1 MKLTRQDYILAGGQ
15 ALLWITLW
23 LIPPAID
30 FFIRFNPSSAFE
42 VWKINTGFITPLAI
56 VFTANFYVLVPY
68 LLYRDRKML
77 FGLMNLLLI
86 TGANLWIFSPK
97 ADFPD
102 EWRSGM
108 YMVAFGAFFLHLLV
122 VGCAVGFRYI
132 VRWGDMQ
139 MRLKEERQKNAE
151 AELAWLKNQLNPH
164 FLFNTLNNISSL
176 VQIDQDT
183 AQESIGQLSDLLR
196 YTLYESNHE
205 LVPVEGEIEFMNN
218 YIELMRLRCNEL
230 ATVEVDL
237 QIPIKPMRIV
247 PLLFISLIENA
258 FKHGVNSR
266 KSSFVRIRFKAEGDD
281 LVFTCENSDH
291 PKPDVNRSGSGIGL
305 ENLRRRLDLAY
316 PGRYRYDQA
325 LRGNSYFV
333 QITLPVKMLEDFVSR
348 TPYLRLAA
356 SFNDPVLAL
365 STLRESSVDVLFL
378 DIQMPDLDGLNL
390 SRMVPPGT
398 RVIFTTA
405 FKEYAFDSY
414 EVNALDFLL
423 KPIRY
428 HKFLGAAEKARQWFE
443 MSSVK
448 EERGS
453 LFVRVDSQLRQ
464 VEISRILYVTGLKD
478 YVMIYLEGEARP
490 LITHVTMKAMEEML
504 STGRFMRVHRSYI
517 VALDKIRSVDR
528 NNCVYIGKEI
538 IHVTDAYKEAFNA
551 YLKAAQPS

>member
-1 MKLTRQDYILAGGQ
+1 MKTLTCMIVD
-15 ALLWITLW
+15 
-23 LIPPAID
+23 D
-30 FFIRFNPSSAFE
+30 E
-42 VWKINTGFITPLAI
+42 PLA
-56 VFTANFYVLVPY
+56 
-68 LLYRDRKML
+68 
-77 FGLMNLLLI
+77 
-86 TGANLWIFSPK
+86 
-97 ADFPD
+97 
-102 EWRSGM
+102 
-108 YMVAFGAFFLHLLV
+108 
-122 VGCAVGFRYI
+122 
-132 VRWGDMQ
+132 
-139 MRLKEERQKNAE
+139 
-151 AELAWLKNQLNPH
+151 
-164 FLFNTLNNISSL
+164 
-176 VQIDQDT
+176 
-183 AQESIGQLSDLLR
+183 
-196 YTLYESNHE
+196 
-205 LVPVEGEIEFMNN
+205 
-218 YIELMRLRCNEL
+218 
-230 ATVEVDL
+230 
-237 QIPIKPMRIV
+237 
-247 PLLFISLIENA
+247 
-258 FKHGVNSR
+258 
-266 KSSFVRIRFKAEGDD
+266 
-281 LVFTCENSDH
+281 
-291 PKPDVNRSGSGIGL
+291 
-305 ENLRRRLDLAY
+305 
-316 PGRYRYDQA
+316 
-325 LRGNSYFV
+325 
-333 QITLPVKMLEDFVSR
+333 VKMLEDFVSR

-356 SFNDPVLAL
+356 
-365 STLRESSVDVLFL
+365 SVDVLFL